1 MKKNDQPKNDS
12 FEKPNFG
19 KEKVGQTS
27 NISFGQKCFDCQGY
41 GHIKSECPTY
51 LWSKGK
57 AMVVTFSD
65 DEASNHDSDS
75 DQEGKFMAFTDA
87 AGHLEWA
94 TLLPKKILC
103 RKHGCN
109 I

>member
-1 MKKNDQPKNDS
+1 MS
-12 FEKPNFG
+12 
-19 KEKVGQTS
+19 
-27 NISFGQKCFDCQGY
+27 
-41 GHIKSECPTY
+41 
-51 LWSKGK
+51 SKGK
-57 AMVVTFSD
+57 AIAVTLSD
-65 DEASNHDSDS
+65 DEGSDQDFDS

>member
-1 MKKNDQPKNDS
+1 
-12 FEKPNFG
+12 
-19 KEKVGQTS
+19 
-27 NISFGQKCFDCQGY
+27 
-41 GHIKSECPTY
+41 
-51 LWSKGK
+51 
-57 AMVVTFSD
+57 MVVTFND